1 MGSEHPAL
9 LHHLHMTLSTL
20 DTLQQ
25 PGCHRGVSGP
35 PGVPFSEAGML
46 RRAQGCGLKLVPADL
61 KSWPVISASGVLPGA
76 VDGAGPPEG
85 LPT

>member
-9 LHHLHMTLSTL
+9 LHYLHMTPSTL

-25 PGCHRGVSGP
+25 LGWHHGVSGRRWC
-35 PGVPFSEAGML
+35 SLL
-46 RRAQGCGLKLVPADL
+46 RGRYAEKGPGLKLVPADL
-61 KSWPVISASGVLPGA
+61 KSWLVISASGVLPGTI
-76 VDGAGPPEG
+76 DGAGPPEG